1 MFGSGVVAAW
11 VYNTLRTRPAITAA
25 IGTPPRIKPYSVLPE
40 PGTPQ
45 TVSLPACLHYAES
58 TSYSGPFSAGMEP
71 TEETVNYVVRFICQD
86 VVDNSIRPAA
96 KDALAALSLQFA
108 EGVVTQDGEQFSV
121 TLLPTGEWP
130 ITTVVANG
138 VMYRQL
144 GFYLQAQ
151 VFRLS

>member
-1 MFGSGVVAAW
+1 
-11 VYNTLRTRPAITAA
+11 
-25 IGTPPRIKPYSVLPE
+25 
-40 PGTPQ
+40 
-45 TVSLPACLHYAES
+45 
-58 TSYSGPFSAGMEP
+58 MEP